1 MSSARLGRRS
11 VLAGGA
17 AAVGAAALTAA
28 PPAAAAAA
36 SGARAAHGAP
46 TAVGAKVSARDP
58 RYELLTTGIN
68 KRHVA
73 RPEYIKMIRSA
84 ADAEGALRDAFR
96 LGKRVSVRS
105 GGHCVAD
112 FTCNPEV
119 EVILDFSE
127 MTGVGYDPR
136 FRAFYVEAGARLYNV
151 YEALYKG
158 WGVTIPGGVCH
169 SVGAGG
175 HVSGGG
181 YGMLSRAYGLVV
193 DHLYA
198 VEVVTVDAAG
208 KVRTVVATREE
219 DDPNRDLW
227 WAHTGGGGGNF
238 GLATRY
244 WFRSPEATGSRP
256 EDQLVNPPS
265 RVWVSAVDFL
275 WDQLDEASFSR
286 LLRNFGS
293 WHERHSGPDDE
304 YRHLSSLFNVN
315 ARAFGRLSLYTQID
329 ATIPRSRALLDA
341 YLAELLDGTGLE
353 AVPMDRPSGEL
364 ASMPNYFRPAELPW
378 LAAARML
385 GAPDPVGANPIA
397 RVGLKAAYFRKNF
410 TDHQV
415 AALYRA
421 LSDPAPDNRDTTLVL
436 LSFGGRI
443 NGVAPHATASAQRDS
458 AFKVIFQNIWSD
470 ERRDERYMRW
480 IRDWYQDVFAETG
493 GVPAIDGV
501 TDGTYINYPDTDMAD
516 PRYNRS
522 RLPWHALFYKDNYR
536 RLQKIKRRW
545 DPTDY
550 FRHSLSIKASR

>member
-1 MSSARLGRRS
+1 MSSAHLGRRS

-17 AAVGAAALTAA
+17 AAVGTAALTAA
-28 PPAAAAAA
+28 PPATAAAD
-36 SGARAAHGAP
+36 SGARA
-46 TAVGAKVSARDP
+46 AVGAKVSPRDP

-68 KRHVA
+68 KRFVA

-84 ADAEGALRDAFR
+84 ADAERALREAFR
-96 LGKRVSVRS
+96 SGKRVSVRS

-112 FTCNPEV
+112 FTCNPDV

-198 VEVVTVDAAG
+198 VQVVTVDANG
-208 KVRTVVATREE
+208 KVRTVIATREE

-244 WFRSPEATGSRP
+244 WFRSPEATGSQP
-256 EDQLVNPPS
+256 GDQLVNPPS
-265 RVWVSAVDFL
+265 RVWVSAVDFR
-275 WDQLDEASFSR
+275 WEQLDETSFGR
-286 LLRNFGS
+286 LLKNFGS
-293 WHERHSGPDDE
+293 WHQRHSGPDDE

-315 ARAFGRLSLYTQID
+315 AKAFGRLSLYTQID
-329 ATIPRSRALLDA
+329 ATIPHSRALLDS
-341 YLAELLDGTGLE
+341 YLAELLDGTGIE
-353 AVPMDRPSGEL
+353 PVPMDRPSGEL
-364 ASMPNYFRPAELPW
+364 AAMPNYFRPAELPW

-397 RVGLKAAYFRKNF
+397 RVGLKSAYFRENF

-415 AALYRA
+415 ASLYRF
-421 LSDPAPDNRDTTLVL
+421 LSDPELDNPDTTLVL
-436 LSFGGRI
+436 LSFGGLI
-443 NGVAPHATASAQRDS
+443 NGVEPHATASAQRDS
-458 AFKVIFQNIWSD
+458 VFKVIFQNIWSD
-470 ERRDERYMRW
+470 EKRDERCLRW
-480 IRDWYQDVFAETG
+480 IREWYQDVFAETE
-493 GVPAIDGV
+493 GVPETDGV
-501 TDGTYINYPDTDMAD
+501 TDGCYINYPDTDMAD
-516 PRYNRS
+516 PRHNRS
-522 RLPWHALFYKDNYR
+522 GLPWHALFYKDNYR
-536 RLQKIKRRW
+536 RLQEIKRHW
-545 DPTDY
+545 DPADY
-550 FRHSLSIKASR
+550 FRHSLSITTSR